1 MLTLIQ
7 QPAGLQGE
15 GAPARRGPRS
25 TSLTD
30 AEAMRLRAAL
40 RHMRG
45 LFGTWACLADA
56 MGVPKTTLTNFVHG
70 SHPTTTHGLAL
81 KAARVAGTTVER
93 LLGRPVAAD
102 KCPHCGAR
110 RGAP

>member
-1 MLTLIQ
+1 M
-7 QPAGLQGE
+7 
-15 GAPARRGPRS
+15 
-25 TSLTD
+25 TD

-45 LFGTWACLADA
+45 LFGSWPCLAAA
-56 MGVPKTTLTNFVHG
+56 MGVPKTTLTNFVYG
-70 SHPTTTHGLAL
+70 ATRSTHGLAL
-81 KAARVAGTTVER
+81 KAARAAGTTVER

-102 KCPHCGAR
+102 RCPTCG